1 MSLVQNFSELPSL
14 DDLQPKTLSC
24 LSQKPVTK
32 STFLL
37 NYGFILLNI
46 STLTTICLGI
56 YVLHASPH
64 TGIRLVIENNAW
76 IVNHKDRNS
85 PSAASNITVGD
96 KLVKIGSIPVD
107 KVDFMRFTEFFR
119 KTSEETWW
127 NKQRLF
133 YGMLRENNVVAIET
147 VRNDGAKETGTTTI
161 QKGTPLSQIIKRTLL
176 VYVSSLLWMVIG
188 ILAFLNLNDVGI
200 HFRSKSGEWNVPKSP
215 SPLKLLCAFFSGFGA
230 LYLASVAPIASRDLT
245 LSPALFH
252 TLLIGAF
259 VGTGGLI
266 TLVHFSLV
274 FPKPKSFIASHPKC
288 IYFLYAYF
296 LLTVILY
303 LSGIC
308 AFGAFFPFLMVWTL
322 VMVYAFFHSWI
333 REKDPLLKQQIRLGL
348 IAPVVGGIV
357 FVFVNLLPPFIG
369 MPPLDFNYFALI
381 SLLLPFTISFVTEN
395 YSLYI
400 EKERGALEHQK
411 ERGKIMDVLHDSLGN
426 DLSHIKMCSEVIMKN
441 LSGDIQKAR
450 ENIGF
455 INETSQNS
463 VKQLRDFIWATDTKY
478 PTWNDFINYFKEYG
492 SELFQTRDIPFDFQ
506 YSLDS
511 EAPQPY
517 SSVKFYLLSI
527 YKEILGNI
535 LKHAQARNVSVN
547 LSLSEKELEMKLQ
560 DDGIGFVPEDVLK
573 EGHYGIK
580 KMQKRVEEMGG
591 TFQIHSKKGVGT
603 LVHFRIPL
611 CDTKI

>member
-1 MSLVQNFSELPSL
+1 MSLVQDFSARPTI
-14 DDLQPKTLSC
+14 DLQPKILSC
-24 LSQKPVTK
+24 FSQKSVTK

-37 NYGFILLNI
+37 NYGFVLLNI
-46 STLTTICLGI
+46 STLTIIGLGI
-56 YVLHASPH
+56 YALHASPY
-64 TGIRLVIENNAW
+64 TGIRLVIENNTW
-76 IVNHKDRNS
+76 IVCHNDRNS
-85 PSAASNITVGD
+85 PSATANIPIGD
-96 KLVKIGSIPVD
+96 KLINIGSIPVN
-107 KVDFMRFTEFFR
+107 KGDFMRFPEFFQ
-119 KTSEETWW
+119 KKYEEKWW
-127 NKQRLF
+127 NKQRAF
-133 YGMLRENNVVAIET
+133 YGILRNNSIVDIET
-147 VRNDGAKETGTTTI
+147 FRNDDKKATGTTTV
-161 QKGTPLSQIIKRTLL
+161 QKGMHSHQIIKRTLL

-188 ILAFLNLNDVGI
+188 ILAFLDLNGTGI
-200 HFRSKSGEWNVPKSP
+200 HSCSKQSRKNSQQSP
-215 SPLKLLCAFFSGFGA
+215 SPLKLLCAFFSCFGA
-230 LYLASVAPIASRDLT
+230 LYLASAAPIASRDLT
-245 LSPALFH
+245 LSPSLFH
-252 TLLIGAF
+252 ILLMGAFIGA
-259 VGTGGLI
+259 GGLI

-274 FPKPKSFIASHPKC
+274 FPKPKPFIASHPKG

-296 LLTVILY
+296 FLTVILY

-322 VMVYAFFHSWI
+322 IMVYAFFHSWI
-333 REKDPLLKQQIRLGL
+333 QEKDPLLKQQIRLGL

-357 FVFVNLLPPFIG
+357 FIFVNLLPPFIG
-369 MPPLDFNYFALI
+369 LPPLDFNYFALI

-395 YSLYI
+395 YRLYF
-400 EKERGALEHQK
+400 EKTRGELEHRE
-411 ERGKIMDVLHDSLGN
+411 EREKIMDVLHDSLGN

-441 LSGDIQKAR
+441 LSGDIQKVQ
-450 ENIGF
+450 ENVSF

-492 SELFQTRDIPFDFQ
+492 SELFQTREIPFDFQ
-506 YSLDS
+506 YSSDS

-547 LSLSEKELEMKLQ
+547 LSLSVKELEMKLQ
-560 DDGIGFVPEDVLK
+560 DDGIGFVPEEVIK

-591 TFQIHSKKGVGT
+591 TFQIHSKIGEGT

-611 CDTKI
+611 GDTKI